1 MSEYKVD
8 VVIDGKNYT
17 LVTKEAKENIKD
29 IVEIFDR
36 KIQEVKS
43 DRLTF
48 DRQLILA
55 GVNITDDLF
64 KLARDYTKLKEET
77 KEPLDKYPIVKEEI
91 SNLRL
96 ENEDL
101 LIENAS
107 NKEKIT
113 SLEEEKDELKKR
125 LDKHKN
131 SDDTIEKLK
140 NEVKR
145 LQVHV
150 MDLTKEND
158 TLKGNLWWLRQKF

>member
-8 VVIDGKNYT
+8 VQIDGKNYT
-17 LVTKEAKENIKD
+17 LVTNEAKENIKE

-43 DRLTF
+43 SRLTF

-64 KLARDYTKLKEET
+64 KLAKDYNTLKEES
-77 KEPLDKYPIVKEEI
+77 KEPLSLYPKVKEEVEK
-91 SNLRL
+91 LRDKNEFLL
-96 ENEDL
+96 E
-101 LIENAS
+101 ENS
-107 NKEKIT
+107 TSKEKINN
-113 SLEEEKDELKKR
+113 LEEEILSLKNK

-158 TLKGNLWWLRQKF
+158 TLKGNL

>member
-8 VVIDGKNYT
+8 VQIDGKNYT
-17 LVTKEAKENIKD
+17 LVTNEAKENIKE

-43 DRLTF
+43 SRLTF

-64 KLARDYTKLKEET
+64 KLAKDYNTLKEESE
-77 KEPLDKYPIVKEEI
+77 EPLSLYPKVKEEVEK
-91 SNLRL
+91 LRD
-96 ENEDL
+96 ENEFL
-101 LIENAS
+101 LEEKS
-107 NKEKIT
+107 TNKEKINNLQEEIL
-113 SLEEEKDELKKR
+113 SLKNK

-158 TLKGNLWWLRQKF
+158 TLKGNL

>member
-8 VVIDGKNYT
+8 VQIDGKNYT
-17 LVTKEAKENIKD
+17 LVTNEAKENIKE

-43 DRLTF
+43 SRLTF

-64 KLARDYTKLKEET
+64 KLAKDYNTLKEES
-77 KEPLDKYPIVKEEI
+77 KEPLSLYPKVKEEVEK
-91 SNLRL
+91 LRD
-96 ENEDL
+96 ENEFL
-101 LIENAS
+101 LEEKS
-107 NKEKIT
+107 TSKEKINNLQEEIL
-113 SLEEEKDELKKR
+113 SLKNK

-158 TLKGNLWWLRQKF
+158 TLKGNL

>member
-64 KLARDYTKLKEET
+64 KLAKDYNKLKEET
-77 KEPLDKYPIVKEEI
+77 KEPLDKYPIVKEEV

-107 NKEKIT
+107 NKEKIA
-113 SLEEEKDELKKR
+113 SLEEEKYDLKKR

-131 SDDTIEKLK
+131 SEDTIEKLK

-158 TLKGNLWWLRQKF
+158 TLKGNLWWVRQKF

>member
-8 VVIDGKNYT
+8 VQIDGKNYT
-17 LVTKEAKENIKD
+17 LVTNEAKENIKE

-43 DRLTF
+43 SRLTF

-64 KLARDYTKLKEET
+64 KLAKDYNTLKEES
-77 KEPLDKYPIVKEEI
+77 KEPLSLYPKVKEEVEK
-91 SNLRL
+91 LRD
-96 ENEDL
+96 ENEFL
-101 LIENAS
+101 LEEKS
-107 NKEKIT
+107 TSKEKINNLQEEIL
-113 SLEEEKDELKKR
+113 SLKNK

-158 TLKGNLWWLRQKF
+158 TLKGNLWWLRRKS

>member
-8 VVIDGKNYT
+8 VQIDGKNYT
-17 LVTKEAKENIKD
+17 LVTNEAKENIKE

-43 DRLTF
+43 SRLTF

-64 KLARDYTKLKEET
+64 KLAKDYNTLKEES
-77 KEPLDKYPIVKEEI
+77 KEPLSLYPKVKEVVEK
-91 SNLRL
+91 LRD
-96 ENEDL
+96 ENEFL
-101 LIENAS
+101 LEEKS
-107 NKEKIT
+107 TSKEKINNLQEEIL
-113 SLEEEKDELKKR
+113 SLKNK

-150 MDLTKEND
+150 MNLTKEND
-158 TLKGNLWWLRQKF
+158 TLKGNL

>member
-8 VVIDGKNYT
+8 VQIDGKNYT
-17 LVTKEAKENIKD
+17 LVTNEAKENIKE

-43 DRLTF
+43 SRLTF

-64 KLARDYTKLKEET
+64 KLAKDYNTLKEES
-77 KEPLDKYPIVKEEI
+77 KEPLSLYPKVKEEVEK
-91 SNLRL
+91 LRD
-96 ENEDL
+96 ENEFL
-101 LIENAS
+101 LEENS
-107 NKEKIT
+107 TSKEKINN
-113 SLEEEKDELKKR
+113 LEEEILSLKNK

-158 TLKGNLWWLRQKF
+158 TLKGNL

>member
-8 VVIDGKNYT
+8 VQIDGKNYT
-17 LVTKEAKENIKD
+17 LVTNEAKENIKE

-43 DRLTF
+43 SRLTF

-64 KLARDYTKLKEET
+64 KLAKDYNTLKEES
-77 KEPLDKYPIVKEEI
+77 KEPLSLYPKVKEEVEK
-91 SNLRL
+91 LRD
-96 ENEDL
+96 ENEFL
-101 LIENAS
+101 LEENS
-107 NKEKIT
+107 TSKEKINN
-113 SLEEEKDELKKR
+113 LEEEILSLKNK

-158 TLKGNLWWLRQKF
+158 SLKGNL

>member
-8 VVIDGKNYT
+8 VQIDGKNYT
-17 LVTKEAKENIKD
+17 LVTNEAKENIKE

-43 DRLTF
+43 SRLTF

-64 KLARDYTKLKEET
+64 KLAKDYNTLKEES
-77 KEPLDKYPIVKEEI
+77 KEPLSLYPKVKEVVEK
-91 SNLRL
+91 LRD
-96 ENEDL
+96 ENEFL
-101 LIENAS
+101 LEEKS
-107 NKEKIT
+107 TSKEKINNLQEEIL
-113 SLEEEKDELKKR
+113 SLKNK

-158 TLKGNLWWLRQKF
+158 TLKGNL